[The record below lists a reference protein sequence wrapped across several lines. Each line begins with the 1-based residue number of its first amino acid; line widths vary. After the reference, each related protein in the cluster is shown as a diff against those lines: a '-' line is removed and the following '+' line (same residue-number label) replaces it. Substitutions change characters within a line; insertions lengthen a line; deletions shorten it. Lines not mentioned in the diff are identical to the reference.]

1 MSEALMSS
9 TNDVQLMY
17 MICGATGQQMDTV
30 SYILYL
36 APNIVPTA
44 LALVNWH
51 MWNALSLQQKGHALW
66 NFSAGNAIVVKKKN
80 PRDKTFTNNDMAL

>member
-51 MWNALSLQQKGHALW
+51 MWKALSLQQKAML
-66 NFSAGNAIVVKKKN
+66 SE
-80 PRDKTFTNNDMAL
+80 TFQQEMQ